1 MNQTSPPTSRKALP
15 SPLCP
20 CTVAGTTLGLLTMTQ
35 ALSFWSAVSGAK
47 KLLPSPRSGYGWK
60 HQFHLSTLRLMF
72 SAKGTICECSLM
84 TLTRV
89 LCGLQ
94 FHMLLSHHLGW
105 ESSMWNWS
113 PHAALPS
120 PGLGGGFREVGDH
133 FPLT

>member
-105 ESSMWNWS
+105 GEVSERWVITFLLPES
-113 PHAALPS
+113 
-120 PGLGGGFREVGDH
+120 
-133 FPLT
+133 